1 MSLEFAI
8 LAVISATLPEYLQS
22 VSIFMNESSII
33 FGKWMA
39 LVWLV
44 LAIAYTMQ
52 DMADFWMYGR
62 KRYE

>member
-1 MSLEFAI
+1 MSLAFAI
-8 LAVISATLPEYLQS
+8 LAVISATLPEYLQTINIFVDSSS
-22 VSIFMNESSII
+22 VV

-44 LAIAYTMQ
+44 LAIAYTSR

-62 KRYE
+62 SGK